1 MRSKTAPWV
10 LLAPFLVVFIGTMIV
25 PIIMAIGYSFTRVE
39 RSGLLGEGG
48 VESMFAGFD
57 NYVQALSNANF
68 IASIGRMVLFG
79 VVQVTVMIVAATIL
93 ALLLETASAK
103 WPGFF
108 RATYFLPYGIPGV
121 IATILWSFLYI
132 PGLSPVVDVLQLV
145 GINIDFLGPDMVLWS
160 IANIVTWT
168 YTGYNML
175 IIIAQLKSIPGE
187 LYEAA
192 KIDGASTFRVAT
204 SIQLPLIRP
213 ALLLTVIF
221 SIIGTLQLFA
231 EPRLLHTMSAGITSE
246 YTPNMSAYAF
256 AFQYNDIG
264 MAAAQAVII
273 AVAAFT
279 LSAVALGA
287 SSWTEKRRSTPPT
300 PRTPPAPTLRA
311 PVPRARDEPPSPTA
325 VRAPG
330 RRAAKPPRP
339 SSSPRSWRSWRST
352 SWCRC
357 TGWWS
362 TPPSPPRT
370 CSAPMASGSGRT
382 SSCWTT

>member
-1 MRSKTAPWV
+1 MRSKTAPW
-10 LLAPFLVVFIGTMIV
+10 LLLGPFLILFIGTMIV
-25 PIIMAIGYSFTRVE
+25 PIIMAIGYSFTTVRRE
-39 RSGLLGEGG
+39 GLLGEQGITS
-48 VESMFAGFD
+48 VFAGVD
-57 NYVQALSNANF
+57 NYVAALTNANF
-68 IASIGRMVLFG
+68 IESIGRMLLFG

-93 ALLLETASAK
+93 ALLLETASAL

-132 PGLSPVVDVLQLV
+132 PGLSPIVDVLEWM
-145 GINIDFLGPDMVLWS
+145 GITIDFLGPDMVLWS

-192 KIDGASTFRVAT
+192 KIDGAGGFRVAM

-213 ALLLTVIF
+213 ALLLTIIF

-231 EPRLLHTMSAGITSE
+231 EPRLLQTMSAGITSE

-264 MAAAQAVII
+264 MAAAQSVII
-273 AVAAFT
+273 AVSAFV
-279 LSAVALGA
+279 LSAVALGVN
-287 SSWTEKRRSTPPT
+287 SWMEKRR
-300 PRTPPAPTLRA
+300 
-311 PVPRARDEPPSPTA
+311 
-325 VRAPG
+325 
-330 RRAAKPPRP
+330 
-339 SSSPRSWRSWRST
+339 
-352 SWCRC
+352 
-357 TGWWS
+357 
-362 TPPSPPRT
+362 
-370 CSAPMASGSGRT
+370 
-382 SSCWTT
+382 

>member
-10 LLAPFLVVFIGTMIV
+10 LLAPFLVLFIGTMII

-39 RSGLLGEGG
+39 RSGLLGEAGT
-48 VESMFAGFD
+48 ESTFAG
-57 NYVQALSNANF
+57 LSNYIAALTNVNF
-68 IASIGRMVLFG
+68 IESIGRMILFG
-79 VVQVTVMIVAATIL
+79 VVQVTVMIVAATVL
-93 ALLLETASAK
+93 ALLLESAAAK

-132 PGLSPVVDVLQLV
+132 PGLSPIVDVLQVV
-145 GINIDFLGPDMVLWS
+145 GLDIDFLGPKAVLWS

-192 KIDGASTFRVAT
+192 KIDGASSFRVAMA
-204 SIQLPLIRP
+204 IQLPLIRP
-213 ALLLTVIF
+213 ALMLTIIF

-231 EPRLLHTMSAGITSE
+231 EPRLLQTMSAGITSE

-256 AFQYNDIG
+256 AFQYNDVG

-279 LSAVALGA
+279 LSAIALGI
-287 SSWTEKRRSTPPT
+287 SSWTEKRR
-300 PRTPPAPTLRA
+300 
-311 PVPRARDEPPSPTA
+311 
-325 VRAPG
+325 
-330 RRAAKPPRP
+330 
-339 SSSPRSWRSWRST
+339 
-352 SWCRC
+352 
-357 TGWWS
+357 
-362 TPPSPPRT
+362 
-370 CSAPMASGSGRT
+370 
-382 SSCWTT
+382 

>member
-1 MRSKTAPWV
+1 MRSKTAPWI

-25 PIIMAIGYSFTRVE
+25 PIVMAIGYSFSSVE

-48 VESMFAGFD
+48 ITNSFAGFD
-57 NYVQALSNANF
+57 NYVKALSNVNF
-68 IASIGRMVLFG
+68 VESIGRMILFG
-79 VVQVTVMIVAATIL
+79 IVQVTVMIVAAVIL
-93 ALLLETASAK
+93 ALLLESASAK

-132 PGLSPVVDVLQLV
+132 PGLSPIVDVLQMV
-145 GINIDFLGPDMVLWS
+145 GLDVDFLGPNAVLWS

-175 IIIAQLKSIPGE
+175 IIIAQLKAIPGE

-192 KIDGASTFRVAT
+192 KIDGAGAVRVAT

-213 ALLLTVIF
+213 AVMLTVIF

-231 EPRLLHTMSAGITSE
+231 EPRLLQTMSSGITSE

-273 AVAAFT
+273 AVSAFL
-279 LSAVALGA
+279 LSAIALGV
-287 SSWTEKRRSTPPT
+287 SSWTEKRR
-300 PRTPPAPTLRA
+300 
-311 PVPRARDEPPSPTA
+311 
-325 VRAPG
+325 
-330 RRAAKPPRP
+330 
-339 SSSPRSWRSWRST
+339 
-352 SWCRC
+352 
-357 TGWWS
+357 
-362 TPPSPPRT
+362 
-370 CSAPMASGSGRT
+370 
-382 SSCWTT
+382 

>member
-1 MRSKTAPWV
+1 MRGKSAPWI
-10 LLAPFLVVFIGTMIV
+10 LLAPFLVLFIGTMIV

-39 RSGLLGEGG
+39 RLGLLGEAGI
-48 VESMFAGFD
+48 ESVFAGVD
-57 NYVQALSNANF
+57 NYVAALTNVNF
-68 IASIGRMVLFG
+68 IESIGRMILFG
-79 VVQVTVMIVAATIL
+79 IVQVTVMIVAATVL
-93 ALLLETASAK
+93 ALLLESASAK

-132 PGLSPVVDVLQLV
+132 PGLSPIVDVLSAV
-145 GINIDFLGPDMVLWS
+145 GITIDFLGPNMVLWS

-192 KIDGASTFRVAT
+192 KIDGATSFRVAR

-213 ALLLTVIF
+213 ALMLTIIF

-231 EPRLLHTMSAGITSE
+231 EPRLLQTMSAGITSE

-273 AVAAFT
+273 AVAAFL
-279 LSAVALGA
+279 LSAIALGI
-287 SSWTEKRRSTPPT
+287 SNWTEKRR
-300 PRTPPAPTLRA
+300 
-311 PVPRARDEPPSPTA
+311 
-325 VRAPG
+325 
-330 RRAAKPPRP
+330 
-339 SSSPRSWRSWRST
+339 
-352 SWCRC
+352 
-357 TGWWS
+357 
-362 TPPSPPRT
+362 
-370 CSAPMASGSGRT
+370 
-382 SSCWTT
+382 